1 MGVFALI
8 YNLYI
13 VELKF
18 KSFLGVF
25 ALIYNLYIVE
35 LKAINNNPK
44 DTHIEEE
51 SNVGSDDKDN
61 ETEESNSIRGKFK
74 Y

>member
-1 MGVFALI
+1 MYIVEVKFKSFLRVFPII

-13 VELKF
+13 
-18 KSFLGVF
+18 
-25 ALIYNLYIVE
+25 IE

-44 DTHIEEE
+44 DTDIEED
-51 SNVGSDDKDN
+51 SNVGSDDKDDR
-61 ETEESNSIRGKFK
+61 TEASKSKGGKFK

>member
-13 VELKF
+13 VEVKF

-25 ALIYNLYIVE
+25 PIIYNLYIVE

-44 DTHIEEE
+44 DTDIEEE
-51 SNVGSDDKDN
+51 SNVGSDDKDDR
-61 ETEESNSIRGKFK
+61 TEASKSKRGKFK